1 MSYDTSQLIALVS
14 SRVCHDLASP
24 IQALTTALD
33 VLEGDNSQEMRESAI
48 SLIRESTNNAGAKI
62 DFMRAAFG
70 SITSGNGTA
79 LVDELR
85 RISVRFISSQKPNI
99 TWEITEAELPRALAR
114 ILMNLLLVA
123 LDSLPRGG
131 EIITKSQ
138 KNSEI
143 IEISIRA
150 SGTKVMLK
158 PQMRQALQGIT
169 PEGGFDGRTIGPYL
183 TFLTATEHKIQLAAR
198 EDETSLT
205 FLARLRLN
213 PSV

>member
-1 MSYDTSQLIALVS
+1 MSQDTSYLIALVS

-33 VLEGDNSQEMRESAI
+33 VLEGDNSPEMRESAI
-48 SLIRESTNNAGAKI
+48 NLIRESTNNAGAKVDI
-62 DFMRAAFG
+62 MRAAFG
-70 SITSGNGTA
+70 SITAGNGIA
-79 LVDELR
+79 LVDELK
-85 RISVRFISSQKPNI
+85 RISLRYIASQKPNI
-99 TWEITEAELPRALAR
+99 TWEISEVEIPRPLAR
-114 ILMNLLLVA
+114 VFMNLLLVA

-138 KNSEI
+138 RNNEI

-150 SGTKVMLK
+150 SGLKVNLK

-169 PEGGFDGRTIGPYL
+169 PEDGLDGRTIGPYL
-183 TFLTATEHKIQLAAR
+183 TFITATEHKIQLAAR

-205 FLARLRLN
+205 FLARLKIT
-213 PSV
+213 